1 MRLILTPT
9 RPQPHTGGGYRG
21 GMANPLLTDKAMGL
35 GNLNKQNDSW
45 APPTV
50 QPINDGPVSRWD
62 GGVMTVAGTASATM
76 MLLVLILAS
85 ATVTWLS
92 IDAPA
97 PGALVQIPF
106 AWVIGGFII
115 GFISVMVGSFKPHLA
130 RIAGPIYALA
140 EGVVL
145 GAISRAYSEQY
156 NGIVLQAVG
165 ATLGVFVVMLLL
177 YRSRIIKVT
186 DRTRRIVMGAMMG
199 LMAFYL
205 VSFIIGMF
213 GSMPSFIHDAS
224 PMGIAFSLFVAGL
237 AAFNLALD
245 FDMIEKGVANKLPA
259 HMEWFCALG
268 VVVTLVW
275 LYLEILRLLSK
286 LRDR

>member
-1 MRLILTPT
+1 MVTVVA
-9 RPQPHTGGGYRG
+9 
-21 GMANPLLTDKAMGL
+21 MANPLLTDKAMGL
-35 GNLNKQNDSW
+35 GNHNKQNDSW
-45 APPTV
+45 APPTG
-50 QPINDGPVSRWD
+50 QPMNDGPVSRWD
-62 GGVMTVAGTASATM
+62 GGIMTVAGTASATM

-115 GFISVMVGSFKPHLA
+115 GFISVMGGSFKPHLA

>member
-1 MRLILTPT
+1 
-9 RPQPHTGGGYRG
+9 
-21 GMANPLLTDKAMGL
+21 MANPLLTDKAMGL
-35 GNLNKQNDSW
+35 GNLDKQNGSW

-50 QPINDGPVSRWD
+50 EPMNDGPVTRWD
-62 GGVMTVAGTASATM
+62 GGIMTVAGTASATM

-97 PGALVQIPF
+97 PGELVQIPF
-106 AWVIGGFII
+106 GWVIGGFIVGLI
-115 GFISVMVGSFKPHLA
+115 AVMVGSFKPHLA

-205 VSFIIGMF
+205 VSFVIGMF
-213 GSMPSFIHDAS
+213 GSMPSFINDAS

-237 AAFNLALD
+237 AAFSLALD

-286 LRDR
+286 LRDN

>member
-1 MRLILTPT
+1 MLGVVTVVA
-9 RPQPHTGGGYRG
+9 
-21 GMANPLLTDKAMGL
+21 MANPLLTDKAMGL
-35 GNLNKQNDSW
+35 GNLDKRNDSW
-45 APPTV
+45 APPTAE
-50 QPINDGPVSRWD
+50 PMNDGPVTRWD
-62 GGVMTVAGTASATM
+62 GGIMTVAGTASATM

-97 PGALVQIPF
+97 PGEMVQIPF
-106 AWVIGGFII
+106 GWVIGGFII
-115 GFISVMVGSFKPHLA
+115 GLIAVMVGSFKPHLA
-130 RIAGPIYALA
+130 RIAAPIYALA

-205 VSFIIGMF
+205 VSFVIGMF
-213 GSMPSFIHDAS
+213 GSMPSFISDAS

-237 AAFNLALD
+237 AAFSLALD

-286 LRDR
+286 LRDN

>member
-1 MRLILTPT
+1 VVVIVGP
-9 RPQPHTGGGYRG
+9 
-21 GMANPLLTDKAMGL
+21 MANPLLTDKAMGL

-50 QPINDGPVSRWD
+50 QPINDGPVTRWD
-62 GGVMTVAGTASATM
+62 GGIMTVAGTASATM

-97 PGALVQIPF
+97 PGEMVQIPF
-106 AWVIGGFII
+106 GWVIGGFIVGLI
-115 GFISVMVGSFKPHLA
+115 AVMVGSFKPHLA

-213 GSMPSFIHDAS
+213 GSMPSFINDAS

-286 LRDR
+286 LRER

>member
-1 MRLILTPT
+1 MVTVVA
-9 RPQPHTGGGYRG
+9 
-21 GMANPLLTDKAMGL
+21 MANPLLTDKAMGL

-50 QPINDGPVSRWD
+50 QPMNDGPVSRWD
-62 GGVMTVAGTASATM
+62 GGIMTVAGTASATM

-106 AWVIGGFII
+106 GWVIGGFII

-130 RIAGPIYALA
+130 RIAAPIYALA

-156 NGIVLQAVG
+156 NGIVLQAIG

>member
-1 MRLILTPT
+1 MVVP
-9 RPQPHTGGGYRG
+9 
-21 GMANPLLTDKAMGL
+21 MANPLLTDKAMGL
-35 GNLNKQNDSW
+35 GNLDKQNGSW

-50 QPINDGPVSRWD
+50 EPMNDGPVTRWD
-62 GGVMTVAGTASATM
+62 GGIMTVAGTASATM

-97 PGALVQIPF
+97 PGEMVQIPF
-106 AWVIGGFII
+106 AWVIGGFIVGLI
-115 GFISVMVGSFKPHLA
+115 AVMVGSFKPHLA
-130 RIAGPIYALA
+130 RIAAPIYALA

-205 VSFIIGMF
+205 VSFVIGMF
-213 GSMPSFIHDAS
+213 GSMPSFISDAS

-237 AAFNLALD
+237 AAFSLALD

-268 VVVTLVW
+268 LVVTLVW

-286 LRDR
+286 LREN

>member
-1 MRLILTPT
+1 MVTVV
-9 RPQPHTGGGYRG
+9 

-50 QPINDGPVSRWD
+50 EPMNDGPVTRWD
-62 GGVMTVAGTASATM
+62 GGIMTVAGTASATM

-106 AWVIGGFII
+106 AWVIGGFIVGLI
-115 GFISVMVGSFKPHLA
+115 AVMVGSFKPHLA

-213 GSMPSFIHDAS
+213 GSMPSFINDAS
-224 PMGIAFSLFVAGL
+224 PMGIGFSLFVAGL

-286 LRDR
+286 LRER

>member
-1 MRLILTPT
+1 MVTVVV
-9 RPQPHTGGGYRG
+9 
-21 GMANPLLTDKAMGL
+21 MANPLLTDKAMGL

-50 QPINDGPVSRWD
+50 QPMNDGPVSRWD
-62 GGVMTVAGTASATM
+62 GGIMTVAGTASATM

-130 RIAGPIYALA
+130 RIAAPIYALA